1 MTGLLR
7 TDSLRTRVGL
17 VDLLAFGLNESNR
30 RKTKKDTI
38 NHEYRIR
45 RLLYKMMLSD
55 RMLSRDGLVDVLV
68 SGLIDSNRRKK
79 ATKKSKTTKKE
90 KDRNALL

>member
-17 VDLLAFGLNESNR
+17 VDLLAFGLIKSNR
-30 RKTKKDTI
+30 RKYKKETI
-38 NHEYRIR
+38 NHDYPLR

-55 RMLSRDGLVDVLV
+55 RILSRDGLVDILV
-68 SGLIDSNRRKK
+68 SGLIDSNRRRKK
-79 ATKKSKTTKKE
+79 
-90 KDRNALL
+90 KDRDALL